1 MTKEGNR
8 MAQTRL
14 VIADDE
20 SIIRMN
26 LKETLVGLGYLVVGE
41 AGDGVSVINLARELK
56 PDLVLMDIKMPK
68 LDGIQAAKIL
78 TEEKI
83 APVLLLTAYSDRDL
97 VDRAKE
103 AGVVNYVVKPFREA
117 ELLPAIE
124 IALARYQEFLEM
136 DAEMADLKET
146 LDTRKIVERAKGIL
160 MDTQG
165 LKEAEAFRKIQQ
177 LSMNTRKSMKEIA
190 QAISAGKRTLGSC
203 RCPPNTDPPSGQPAP
218 QSSTVQRR
226 AVRFVALCRQPQ
238 WRQSR

>member
-1 MTKEGNR
+1 

-41 AGDGVSVINLARELK
+41 AGDGVSVINLARELQ

-83 APVLLLTAYSDRDL
+83 APVLLLTAYSDREL

-124 IALARYQEFLEM
+124 IAMARYQEFLEM
-136 DAEMADLKET
+136 DKQIYDLKET
-146 LDTRKIVERAKGIL
+146 LDTRKLVERAKGIL

-190 QAISAGKRTLGSC
+190 QAILLA
-203 RCPPNTDPPSGQPAP
+203 NEI
-218 QSSTVQRR
+218 
-226 AVRFVALCRQPQ
+226 
-238 WRQSR
+238 

>member
-1 MTKEGNR
+1 

-41 AGDGVSVINLARELK
+41 AGDGVSVINLARELR

-83 APVLLLTAYSDRDL
+83 APVLLLTAYSDREL
-97 VDRAKE
+97 VERAKE

-124 IALARYQEFLEM
+124 IAMARYQEFLEM
-136 DAEMADLKET
+136 DQQIADLKEV
-146 LDTRKIVERAKGIL
+146 LDTRKLVERAKGIL

-190 QAISAGKRTLGSC
+190 QAILLA
-203 RCPPNTDPPSGQPAP
+203 NEI
-218 QSSTVQRR
+218 
-226 AVRFVALCRQPQ
+226 
-238 WRQSR
+238 

>member
-1 MTKEGNR
+1 
-8 MAQTRL
+8 MAQQTRL

-41 AGDGVSVINLARELK
+41 AGDGVSVINVARELK

-68 LDGIQAAKIL
+68 LDGIQAARIL

-83 APVLLLTAYSDRDL
+83 APVLLLTAYSDREL
-97 VDRAKE
+97 VERAKE

-124 IALARYQEFLEM
+124 IAMARYQEFLEM
-136 DAEMADLKET
+136 DRQIVDLKET
-146 LDTRKIVERAKGIL
+146 LDTRKIVERAKGVL

-165 LKEAEAFRKIQQ
+165 LKESEAFRKIQQ

-190 QAISAGKRTLGSC
+190 QAILLA
-203 RCPPNTDPPSGQPAP
+203 NEI
-218 QSSTVQRR
+218 
-226 AVRFVALCRQPQ
+226 
-238 WRQSR
+238 